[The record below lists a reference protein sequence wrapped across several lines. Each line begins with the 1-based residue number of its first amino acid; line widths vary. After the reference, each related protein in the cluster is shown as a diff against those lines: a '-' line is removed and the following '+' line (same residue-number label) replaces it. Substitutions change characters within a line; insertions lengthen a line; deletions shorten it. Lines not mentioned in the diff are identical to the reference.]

1 MKEKSQKQK
10 RKMATLWESQ
20 FVNDA
25 NDNNTL
31 LMMLMMLMNDV
42 DATLCQ

>member
-1 MKEKSQKQK
+1 
-10 RKMATLWESQ
+10 MATLWESQ

-42 DATLCQ
+42 DATLC